1 MRRNRILNLLLGF
14 FFSSSSS
21 CGAIFI
27 FQRFLLR
34 LAAGRHRHVEPHF
47 NQVQFHNSSIRHQS
61 ISFERRRQREVLVS
75 GALAYSLLDKSY
87 YIRRRFRSMAPLMSA
102 SQLVQAALLLC
113 ALSVVS
119 VTGRAAPRSVLGQQ
133 SHRSTQS
140 TVAFLPRGGATLAA
154 DDEYDSEEYDEYDEE
169 SEDEREAAA
178 ALAAAAKAKAMKKAA
193 KKAALSASTVKAAAK
208 AKSKKSK
215 DAVNVKLAASP
226 SARSSRSRSPLLKI
240 PYIVRACLNPFTVIA
255 MTKAYWQSLFNIHY
269 MEDDAA
275 QPLRSALEEKAK
287 KAGGSTGLGG
297 RGGKRRYKPG
307 QAKTLA
313 DLPQLSA

>member
-1 MRRNRILNLLLGF
+1 
-14 FFSSSSS
+14 
-21 CGAIFI
+21 
-27 FQRFLLR
+27 
-34 LAAGRHRHVEPHF
+34 
-47 NQVQFHNSSIRHQS
+47 
-61 ISFERRRQREVLVS
+61 
-75 GALAYSLLDKSY
+75 
-87 YIRRRFRSMAPLMSA
+87 MSA
-102 SQLVQAALLLC
+102 SQLVSVALLLC
-113 ALSVVS
+113 MLSVVS
-119 VTGRAAPRSVLGQQ
+119 VNGRSVPRSAV
-133 SHRSTQS
+133 SIPSRRSIQS

-169 SEDEREAAA
+169 SEDEEEAAA

-208 AKSKKSK
+208 VKSKKSK
-215 DAVNVKLAASP
+215 DAVNVKLAAT
-226 SARSSRSRSPLLKI
+226 SARSSSKSRSPLLKI
-240 PYIVRACLNPFTVIA
+240 PYIIRACLNPFTVIA
-255 MTKAYWQSLFNIHY
+255 MTKAYWQSLFNIKF
-269 MEDDAA
+269 MEEESA

>member
-1 MRRNRILNLLLGF
+1 
-14 FFSSSSS
+14 
-21 CGAIFI
+21 
-27 FQRFLLR
+27 
-34 LAAGRHRHVEPHF
+34 
-47 NQVQFHNSSIRHQS
+47 
-61 ISFERRRQREVLVS
+61 
-75 GALAYSLLDKSY
+75 
-87 YIRRRFRSMAPLMSA
+87 MAPLMSA
-102 SQLVQAALLLC
+102 SRLVQALLLC

-140 TVAFLPRGGATLAA
+140 TVTFLPRGGATLAA
-154 DDEYDSEEYDEYDEE
+154 DDEYDSEAYDEYDEE

>member
-1 MRRNRILNLLLGF
+1 MRSKRRTVSLRACVHEKESNLESSFRLLLLQVVAQF
-14 FFSSSSS
+14 
-21 CGAIFI
+21 

-47 NQVQFHNSSIRHQS
+47 NTIHPSAITQLASNVGAS
-61 ISFERRRQREVLVS
+61 ERYS
-75 GALAYSLLDKSY
+75 YLAHLHTVCWIKVT
-87 YIRRRFRSMAPLMSA
+87 SMAPLMSA
-102 SQLVQAALLLC
+102 SRLVQAALLLC

>member
-1 MRRNRILNLLLGF
+1 
-14 FFSSSSS
+14 
-21 CGAIFI
+21 
-27 FQRFLLR
+27 
-34 LAAGRHRHVEPHF
+34 
-47 NQVQFHNSSIRHQS
+47 
-61 ISFERRRQREVLVS
+61 
-75 GALAYSLLDKSY
+75 
-87 YIRRRFRSMAPLMSA
+87 MAPVMSA
-102 SQLVQAALLLC
+102 SRLVQAALLLC

-119 VTGRAAPRSVLGQQ
+119 VTGRAVPRSVLGQRPY
-133 SHRSTQS
+133 RSIQP

-169 SEDEREAAA
+169 SEDEEEAAA

-208 AKSKKSK
+208 AKTKKSK
-215 DAVNVKLAASP
+215 EAVNVKLAASA
-226 SARSSRSRSPLLKI
+226 STAGARSSRSRSPLLKI
-240 PYIVRACLNPFTVIA
+240 PYIIRACLNPFTVIA

-269 MEDDAA
+269 MEGESA

>member
-1 MRRNRILNLLLGF
+1 
-14 FFSSSSS
+14 
-21 CGAIFI
+21 
-27 FQRFLLR
+27 
-34 LAAGRHRHVEPHF
+34 
-47 NQVQFHNSSIRHQS
+47 
-61 ISFERRRQREVLVS
+61 
-75 GALAYSLLDKSY
+75 
-87 YIRRRFRSMAPLMSA
+87 MAPLMSA
-102 SQLVQAALLLC
+102 SRLVQAALLLC

>member
-1 MRRNRILNLLLGF
+1 M
-14 FFSSSSS
+14 S
-21 CGAIFI
+21 AP
-27 FQRFLLR
+27 Q
-34 LAAGRHRHVEPHF
+34 
-47 NQVQFHNSSIRHQS
+47 
-61 ISFERRRQREVLVS
+61 LVS
-75 GALAYSLLDKSY
+75 
-87 YIRRRFRSMAPLMSA
+87 
-102 SQLVQAALLLC
+102 VALLLC
-113 ALSVVS
+113 MLSVVS
-119 VTGRAAPRSVLGQQ
+119 VNGRSVPRSAVSIPSRHAIQ
-133 SHRSTQS
+133 STP

-169 SEDEREAAA
+169 SENEEEAAA

-208 AKSKKSK
+208 VKSKKSK
-215 DAVNVKLAASP
+215 DAVNVKLAAT
-226 SARSSRSRSPLLKI
+226 SARRSSSSSRSPLLKI
-240 PYIVRACLNPFTVIA
+240 PYIIRACLNPFTVIA
-255 MTKAYWQSLFNIHY
+255 MTKAYWQSLFNIKF
-269 MEDDAA
+269 MEEESA